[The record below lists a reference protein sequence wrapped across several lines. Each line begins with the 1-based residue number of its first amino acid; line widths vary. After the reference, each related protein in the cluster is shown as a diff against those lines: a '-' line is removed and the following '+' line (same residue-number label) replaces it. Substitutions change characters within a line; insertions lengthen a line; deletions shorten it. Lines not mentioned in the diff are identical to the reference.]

1 MPADRPIRRG
11 QLISPFGVGAM
22 VSFPRDEALMTAGLD
37 AWTAHA
43 KKQCPAD
50 WLIREERLEA
60 RLGLSHLRLPP
71 DHRDSGVGVQF
82 PNQDVPF
89 VRFPRWHYCHFCG
102 GMEELSLFGNR
113 QRCRALPWPIRNCVQ
128 RKRKPWLIPI
138 RFVTACPIGHIQDF
152 PFLAWGHRGQP
163 GGPAVSFASRRAGL
177 RLDSPVSK

>member
-37 AWTAHA
+37 AWTAFA

-60 RLGLSHLRLPP
+60 RLGVSHLRLPP
-71 DHRDSGVGVQF
+71 DHRDSGMGVQF

-102 GMEELSLFGNR
+102 GMEEFSLFGNR
-113 QRCRALPWPIRNCVQ
+113 QRCRALPWPTRNCVQ
-128 RKRKPWLIPI
+128 RRRKAVADTGT
-138 RFVTACPIGHIQDF
+138 FC
-152 PFLAWGHRGQP
+152 HRLPQRSYRGF
-163 GGPAVSFASRRAGL
+163 SFHGMGTSRPTGW
-177 RLDSPVSK
+177 S

>member
-60 RLGLSHLRLPP
+60 RLGVSHLRLPP

-89 VRFPRWHYCHFCG
+89 VRFPRWHYCHYCG
-102 GMEELSLFGNR
+102 GMEELTLFGNR
-113 QRCRALPWPIRNCVQ
+113 QRCRALPWPRSEERRVGKEC
-128 RKRKPWLIPI
+128 RY
-138 RFVTACPIGHIQDF
+138 
-152 PFLAWGHRGQP
+152 RG
-163 GGPAVSFASRRAGL
+163 
-177 RLDSPVSK
+177 SPDH